1 MAVASSTSLGAP
13 QPNGRLPVRWAAR
26 LVGVGLV
33 AVPLAVALVAA
44 LAEAARVSAWQALLD
59 DPQTGP
65 ALVASL
71 VSGVGS
77 TLAATAL
84 SLWLTTQ
91 LWGHPRWSALQ
102 RRVPAM
108 LAVPHAALAIGLL
121 LLWMPGGWIA
131 RLLVPLTGWD
141 TPPDWRTV
149 NDPHALALTLAL
161 VLKETPFL
169 LWTIAAQLARP
180 DVAPRLRQQLA
191 LGRNLGYA
199 PAQVWW
205 RVVWPAWG
213 GVLVWPVAAVAAYG
227 LTVVDMALVLGP
239 GAPPTLAV
247 LAWQWLLDADP
258 GRNAQGAAA
267 ACLLMAFMGAG
278 AMAVAALRWCMRPVL
293 FSWRVRGPA
302 APAIPAC
309 AGLPGAAWGSA
320 GLVDRGMT
328 ALWWAAGVALVLA
341 SVSGVWRFPA
351 LWPTAW
357 TTAAWAQVLA
367 ASGTLTTTLAVALA
381 ASVLAVVLA
390 VLWLEA
396 TPPAWDR
403 AATAVALVPVVVPGL
418 LLMAGVYRVAIV
430 LRLDGTLAGLVLVHA
445 WMALPYVLVTLLPV
459 WRRFDP
465 RHAWVAQTLGRSW
478 LAFAWQVKR
487 PLLAAPLASALAIGL
502 AVSVGQYLPTLFIG
516 AGRFAT
522 VTTEAVTLSAG
533 GQRATGAAFAVL
545 QALLPLLGFVLAGAL
560 GRVQA
565 VRP

>member
-1 MAVASSTSLGAP
+1 MAAALRSLNAPSPVAW
-13 QPNGRLPVRWAAR
+13 RLARWAAQ
-26 LVGVGLV
+26 GAGIGLV
-33 AVPLAVALVAA
+33 ALPLGVALVVA
-44 LAEAARVSAWQALLD
+44 LGEAGQPAAWQALRN

-65 ALVASL
+65 ALRSSL
-71 VSGVGS
+71 VSGLGS
-77 TLAATAL
+77 TLVATAL

-91 LWGHPRWSALQ
+91 LWDRPPWLALQ
-102 RRVPAM
+102 RRLPAM

-131 RLLVPLTGWD
+131 RLLAPLAGWD
-141 TPPDWRTV
+141 VPPDWTTV

-169 LWTIAAQLARP
+169 LWTIAALLARP

-191 LGRNLGYA
+191 LGRSLGYT

-205 RVVWPAWG
+205 RVVWPGWAG
-213 GVLVWPVAAVAAYG
+213 ALVWPVAAVAAYG

-258 GRNAQGAAA
+258 LRNAQGAAA
-267 ACLLMAFMGAG
+267 ACVLVGVMAVGAG
-278 AMAVAALRWCMRPVL
+278 VFLASSRVLRPVRQAW
-293 FSWRVRGPA
+293 SVRGPRHGV
-302 APAIPAC
+302 IPIFA
-309 AGLPGAAWGSA
+309 
-320 GLVDRGMT
+320 GMT
-328 ALWWAAGVALVLA
+328 ARAVTERGLAVLWLAAGLALVVA

-351 LWPTAW
+351 LWPTVW
-357 TTAAWAQVLA
+357 TLASWVQVGAAA
-367 ASGTLTTTLAVALA
+367 GTLWTTLAVALV
-381 ASVLAVVLA
+381 ASALSVALV
-390 VLWLEA
+390 VLWLES

-418 LLMAGVYRVAIV
+418 LLMVGVYRIALA
-430 LRLDGTLAGLVLVHA
+430 LRLDGTFAGLALVHA
-445 WMALPYVLVTLLPV
+445 WMALPYVLVTLLPA

-465 RHAWVAQTLGRSW
+465 RHAWVAQTLGRSR
-478 LAFAWQVKR
+478 LALAWQVKR
-487 PLLAAPLASALAIGL
+487 PLLAAPLASALAVGF

-516 AGRFAT
+516 AGRLAT

-545 QALLPLLGFVLAGAL
+545 QALLPLLGFALAGVA
-560 GRVQA
+560 GRAQA

>member
-1 MAVASSTSLGAP
+1 VAVASSTFLRAP
-13 QPNGRLPVRWAAR
+13 QPNGRQRVRWAAR
-26 LVGVGLV
+26 LASVGLV
-33 AVPLAVALVAA
+33 AVPLAVALAAA
-44 LAEAARVSAWQALLD
+44 LAEAARVSAWLALRD

-65 ALVASL
+65 ALAASL

-77 TLAATAL
+77 ALVATAL

-91 LWGHPRWSALQ
+91 LWDHPHWTALQ

-180 DVAPRLRQQLA
+180 DVASRLRQQLA
-191 LGRNLGYA
+191 LGRSLGYA

-213 GVLVWPVAAVAAYG
+213 GVVVWPVAAVAAYG

-278 AMAVAALRWCMRPVL
+278 AIAVVALRWCMRPVL
-293 FSWRVRGPA
+293 FAWQVRGPA
-302 APAIPAC
+302 ASVIPAC
-309 AGLPGAAWGSA
+309 AGPTGAAGLA
-320 GLVDRGMT
+320 GLVDRGMA
-328 ALWWAAGVALVLA
+328 ALWCAAGGALVLA

-357 TTAAWAQVLA
+357 TGAAWAQVLA
-367 ASGTLTTTLAVALA
+367 ASGTLTATLAVALS
-381 ASVLAVVLA
+381 ASVLAVALA

-403 AATAVALVPVVVPGL
+403 VATAVALVPVVVPSL
-418 LLMAGVYRVAIV
+418 LLMAGAYRVAIV
-430 LRLDGTLAGLVLVHA
+430 MRLDGTLAGLVLVHA

-478 LAFAWQVKR
+478 LAFVWQVKR

-560 GRVQA
+560 GRAQA

>member
-1 MAVASSTSLGAP
+1 MTSSTSLCAP
-13 QPNGRLPVRWAAR
+13 QPIGRQWARRAAR
-26 LVGVGLV
+26 LSGLGLV
-33 AVPLAVALVAA
+33 ALPLAVALVAA
-44 LAEAARVSAWQALLD
+44 LAEAARVSAWQALLE
-59 DPQTGP
+59 DPRTGP
-65 ALVASL
+65 ALVSSL
-71 VSGVGS
+71 VSGLGS

-91 LWGHPRWSALQ
+91 LWDHPRWPSLQ
-102 RRVPAM
+102 RRLPAM
-108 LAVPHAALAIGLL
+108 LAVPHAALAIGLA

-131 RLLVPLTGWD
+131 RLVAPLAGWD
-141 TPPDWRTV
+141 APPDWVTM
-149 NDPHALALTLAL
+149 NDPQALALTLAL

-169 LWTIAAQLARP
+169 LWTIAALLAQP
-180 DVAPRLRQQLA
+180 DVALRLRQQLA
-191 LGRNLGYA
+191 LGRSLGYA

-205 RVVWPAWG
+205 RVVWPGWSGA
-213 GVLVWPVAAVAAYG
+213 LVWPVTAVAAYG

-258 GRNAQGAAA
+258 LRNAQGAAA
-267 ACLLMAFMGAG
+267 ACVLAGVMVIGAAG
-278 AMAVAALRWCMRPVL
+278 WMALRRVTGPMLQARH
-293 FSWRVRGPA
+293 VRGPA
-302 APAIPAC
+302 LALALAPAPVLSAVAGRTENGM
-309 AGLPGAAWGSA
+309 AGLWLAA
-320 GLVDRGMT
+320 GL
-328 ALWWAAGVALVLA
+328 ALVVA

-351 LWPTAW
+351 LWPTVWTPAAW
-357 TTAAWAQVLA
+357 TQVGAAT
-367 ASGTLTTTLAVALA
+367 GTLWTTLRVALA
-381 ASVLAVVLA
+381 ASGLSVALV

-418 LLMAGVYRVAIV
+418 LLMAGVYRIALA
-430 LRLDGTLAGLVLVHA
+430 LRLDGTLAGLVLVHF
-445 WMALPYVLVTLLPV
+445 WMALPYVLVMLLPA

-487 PLLAAPLASALAIGL
+487 PLLAAPLASALAVGF
-502 AVSVGQYLPTLFIG
+502 AVSVGQYLPTQFIG
-516 AGRFAT
+516 AGRLAT

-545 QALLPLLGFVLAGAL
+545 QALLPLLGFALAGIV
-560 GRVQA
+560 GRAQA

>member
-1 MAVASSTSLGAP
+1 MAAALRSLSAPSPVAW
-13 QPNGRLPVRWAAR
+13 RLARWAAR
-26 LVGVGLV
+26 GAGVGLV
-33 AVPLAVALVAA
+33 ALPLGVALVVA
-44 LAEAARVSAWQALLD
+44 LGEAGQPAAWQTLRD

-65 ALVASL
+65 ALRSSL
-71 VSGVGS
+71 VSGLGS
-77 TLAATAL
+77 TLIATAL

-91 LWGHPRWSALQ
+91 LWDRPAWSALQ
-102 RRVPAM
+102 RRLPAM

-131 RLLVPLTGWD
+131 RLLAPLAGWD
-141 TPPDWRTV
+141 VPPDWTTV

-169 LWTIAAQLARP
+169 LWTIAALLARP

-191 LGRNLGYA
+191 LGRSLGYT

-205 RVVWPAWG
+205 RVVWPGWG
-213 GVLVWPVAAVAAYG
+213 GALVWPVAAVAAYG

-258 GRNAQGAAA
+258 LRNAQGAAA
-267 ACLLMAFMGAG
+267 ACVLVGV
-278 AMAVAALRWCMRPVL
+278 MAVGSGVWLASSRALHPVRQAW
-293 FSWRVRGPA
+293 SVRGPRHGVIPTFAGMTERA
-302 APAIPAC
+302 AAVTERGLAVLWLA
-309 AGLPGAAWGSA
+309 AGL
-320 GLVDRGMT
+320 
-328 ALWWAAGVALVLA
+328 ALVVA

-351 LWPTAW
+351 LWPTVW
-357 TTAAWAQVLA
+357 TLAAWAQVGA
-367 ASGTLTTTLAVALA
+367 AAGTLWTTLAVALV
-381 ASVLAVVLA
+381 ASALSVALV

-418 LLMAGVYRVAIV
+418 LLMVGVYRIALA
-430 LRLDGTLAGLVLVHA
+430 LRLDGTFAGLALVHA
-445 WMALPYVLVTLLPV
+445 WMALPYVLVTLLPA

-465 RHAWVAQTLGRSW
+465 RHAWVAQTLGRSR

-487 PLLAAPLASALAIGL
+487 PLLAAPLASALAVGF

-516 AGRFAT
+516 AGRLAT

-545 QALLPLLGFVLAGAL
+545 QALLPLLGFGLAGMV
-560 GRVQA
+560 GRAQA

>member
-1 MAVASSTSLGAP
+1 VVGVALPLALALAVSLG
-13 QPNGRLPVRWAAR
+13 
-26 LVGVGLV
+26 
-33 AVPLAVALVAA
+33 
-44 LAEAARVSAWQALLD
+44 EAAQPAAWRGLLD

-65 ALVASL
+65 ALQASL
-71 VSGVGS
+71 VSGLGS
-77 TLAATAL
+77 TLIATAL
-84 SLWLTTQ
+84 SLWLTTC
-91 LWGHPRWSALQ
+91 LWAHPRWTALQ
-102 RRVPAM
+102 RRLPAM

-131 RLLVPLTGWD
+131 RLLAPLAGWD
-141 TPPDWRTV
+141 VPPDWTTV

-169 LWTIAAQLARP
+169 LWTIAALLARP

-191 LGRNLGYA
+191 LGRSLGYT

-205 RVVWPAWG
+205 RVVWPGWG
-213 GVLVWPVAAVAAYG
+213 GALVWPVAAVAAYG

-258 GRNAQGAAA
+258 LRNAQGAVA
-267 ACLLMAFMGAG
+267 ACVLVGV
-278 AMAVAALRWCMRPVL
+278 MAVGALAWWALSHVLRPVRQAW
-293 FSWRVRGPA
+293 SVRGPRHPVIP
-302 APAIPAC
+302 APAGTHDLQRPRPAWVPAFAGMTEGGMAALWLA
-309 AGLPGAAWGSA
+309 AGL
-320 GLVDRGMT
+320 
-328 ALWWAAGVALVLA
+328 ALVVA

-351 LWPTAW
+351 LWPTVW
-357 TTAAWAQVLA
+357 TLAAWAQVGA
-367 ASGTLTTTLAVALA
+367 AAGTLWTTLAVALA
-381 ASVLAVVLA
+381 ASALSVALV

-418 LLMAGVYRVAIV
+418 LLMVGVYRIALA
-430 LRLDGTLAGLVLVHA
+430 LRLDGTFVGLALVHA
-445 WMALPYVLVTLLPV
+445 WMALPYVLVTLLPA

-465 RHAWVAQTLGRSW
+465 RHAWVAQTLGRSR
-478 LAFAWQVKR
+478 LALAWQVKG
-487 PLLAAPLASALAIGL
+487 PLLAAPLASALAVGF

-516 AGRFAT
+516 AGRLAT

-545 QALLPLLGFVLAGAL
+545 QALLPLLGFALAGMV
-560 GRVQA
+560 GRAQA